1 MLKGIKTH
9 YVHIYRTW
17 DMTIFGLEFEPKLQ
31 VFVYLL
37 SGSLTGGSG
46 GGHGGSGGRGAGIYT
61 VGQGYDSLYTP
72 VQYGSPGGYG
82 TLRGMC

>member
-1 MLKGIKTH
+1 
-9 YVHIYRTW
+9 
-17 DMTIFGLEFEPKLQ
+17 MTLFDPDFEPKL
-31 VFVYLL
+31 LIL

-61 VGQGYDSLYTP
+61 VGRGYDSLYTP

-82 TLRGMC
+82 RLRGMYKNIHFI

>member
-1 MLKGIKTH
+1 M
-9 YVHIYRTW
+9 
-17 DMTIFGLEFEPKLQ
+17 F
-31 VFVYLL
+31 

-82 TLRGMC
+82 TLRGMCKGYCHFISIFVKFIHLNWVSD